1 VLLYLRCKTVSFRCF
16 CNLRVCRATAIAWHL
31 ASTSPG
37 SPWLDQVGSLGCMG
51 GMMQL
56 AAGRQQAH
64 SMLLLMVVAGF
75 ALDLGAKDVQLT
87 LDVAGR

>member
-1 VLLYLRCKTVSFRCF
+1 
-16 CNLRVCRATAIAWHL
+16 
-31 ASTSPG
+31 
-37 SPWLDQVGSLGCMG
+37 
-51 GMMQL
+51 MMQL

-64 SMLLLMVVAGF
+64 SMLLMVVAGF

>member
-1 VLLYLRCKTVSFRCF
+1 
-16 CNLRVCRATAIAWHL
+16 
-31 ASTSPG
+31 
-37 SPWLDQVGSLGCMG
+37 MG